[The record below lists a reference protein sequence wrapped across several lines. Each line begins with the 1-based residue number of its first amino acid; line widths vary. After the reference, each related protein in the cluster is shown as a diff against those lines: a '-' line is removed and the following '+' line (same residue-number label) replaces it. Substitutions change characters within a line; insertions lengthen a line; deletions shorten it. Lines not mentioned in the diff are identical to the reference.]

1 MNKFKFSNGS
11 LYESINGEYI
21 LIAHTP
27 IFVKNLEQ
35 AVTWWQ
41 VGLVADCYSESL
53 YESQEL
59 AYLQADE

>member
-1 MNKFKFSNGS
+1 MNKFKFNNGS
-11 LYESINGEYI
+11 LYELKNGEYI

-27 IFVKNLEQ
+27 IFIKNLEQ
-35 AVTWWQ
+35 AVTWWN
-41 VGLVADCYSESL
+41 VGSSDDSGLD

>member
-1 MNKFKFSNGS
+1 MNKFKFTNGS
-11 LYESINGEYI
+11 LYESKNGEYI

-35 AVTWWQ
+35 AVIWWNI
-41 VGLVADCYSESL
+41 GLVDDSDSN